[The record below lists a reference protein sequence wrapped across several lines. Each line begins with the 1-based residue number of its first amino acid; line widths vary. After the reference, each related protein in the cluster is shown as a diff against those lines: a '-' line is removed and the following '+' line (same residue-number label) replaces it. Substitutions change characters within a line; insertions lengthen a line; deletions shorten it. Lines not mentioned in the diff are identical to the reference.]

1 MAPSCERP
9 SFADDSIPKVT
20 VGEVTALVLDLD
32 EEPVVDVPITVCGVD
47 LCSDLRET
55 DQDGA
60 AAVHLPSPVTKPA
73 FKYGDGLRYGEL
85 ALLLP
90 EAEDGLDLGTLYLP
104 ALPAVGARIEPGMPA
119 TSGGATLTLP
129 DDGVVTLEAFAPYD
143 TPENQAFR
151 AAELPPARFPD
162 GLDHG
167 AELERIFTLAPLGAE
182 LCPPAALSLPNS
194 AGWEAGTEVEF
205 LLQGF
210 GVGLIE
216 GDQPFA
222 PYGEWQP
229 IGTGVVTDDGDTLV
243 LTEGGLP
250 IISNVGVR
258 RR

>member
-1 MAPSCERP
+1 
-9 SFADDSIPKVT
+9 
-20 VGEVTALVLDLD
+20 
-32 EEPVVDVPITVCGVD
+32 VCGVD

-60 AAVHLPSPVTKPA
+60 VAVHLPSPVTKPA
-73 FKYGDGLRYGEL
+73 FKFGDGLLHGEL

-90 EAEDGLDLGTLYLP
+90 EAEDGLELGTLYLP
-104 ALPAVGARIEPGMPA
+104 ALPAIGAPIEPGVPA
-119 TSGGATLTLP
+119 ESGGATLTLP
-129 DDGVVTLEAFAPYD
+129 EDGVMTLEAFAPYD

-167 AELERIFTLAPLGAE
+167 AELERVFTLAPLGAE
-182 LCPPAALSLPNS
+182 LCPPAALSLPNT
-194 AGWEAGTEVEF
+194 AGWEPGIEVEF

-210 GVGLIE
+210 GVGLTE

-222 PYGEWQP
+222 PYGEWEP
-229 IGTGVVTDDGDTLV
+229 IGTGVVSEDGEILTV
-243 LTEGGLP
+243 TEGGLP

>member
-1 MAPSCERP
+1 MSPMCERP
-9 SFADDSIPKVT
+9 GFADDSWPKVT
-20 VGEVTALVLDLD
+20 VGEVTATVLDLD
-32 EEPVVDVPITVCGVD
+32 GEPVVAAPVTVCGVD

-60 AAVHLPSPVTKPA
+60 VAVHLPSPVTKPA
-73 FKYGDGLRYGEL
+73 FKFGDGLLHGEL

-90 EAEDGLDLGTLYLP
+90 EAEDGLELGTLYLP
-104 ALPAVGARIEPGMPA
+104 ALPAIGAPIEPGVPA
-119 TSGGATLTLP
+119 ESGGATLTLP
-129 DDGVVTLEAFAPYD
+129 EDGVMTLEAFAPYD

-167 AELERIFTLAPLGAE
+167 AELERVFTLAPLGAE
-182 LCPPAALSLPNS
+182 LCPPAALSLPNT
-194 AGWEAGTEVEF
+194 AGWEPGIEVEF

-210 GVGLIE
+210 GVGLTE

-222 PYGEWQP
+222 PYGEWEP
-229 IGTGVVTDDGDTLV
+229 IGTGVVSEDGEILTV
-243 LTEGGLP
+243 TEGGLP